1 MEYKEIRIDTLRE
14 ILLKV
19 YGVYMTVCDRETFM
33 PLETNAPRR
42 EALRALIYMDSDIRK
57 TPDGN
62 PFDREKRYFY
72 SNSLGMIWLFNMDG
86 DRAYILGPAFTDNY
100 SVLDIL
106 DKLGSRS
113 LSPLLMQEMREFVK
127 QIPIISTIR
136 MQQYGMMLQCC
147 LTGKS
152 PTLDQLVNLNDTSR
166 NVPEQT
172 TAATTSTNYALEKKL
187 WKAVREGNLNYREE
201 LESTMAN
208 VTAGN
213 ISDGKYLRQDKN
225 LAIVQVALACR
236 AAMEG
241 GLSPEIAYPL
251 SDRYIQR
258 IEACVNASQV
268 AEIGVGV
275 LDDYILRVR
284 QVKLRAGVSSQICEC
299 CDYISMYPE
308 ENPDIHKL
316 AEKYGY
322 TPYYFSKKFKQEVG
336 MSLRDFAAEK
346 KVERAKILLTRSKMS
361 ISDVSE
367 ALGFNSQSYFGSVF
381 RKLCGMTPS
390 EYQLNHGGNK
400 EANNE

>member
-1 MEYKEIRIDTLRE
+1 
-14 ILLKV
+14 
-19 YGVYMTVCDRETFM
+19 
-33 PLETNAPRR
+33 
-42 EALRALIYMDSDIRK
+42 
-57 TPDGN
+57 
-62 PFDREKRYFY
+62 
-72 SNSLGMIWLFNMDG
+72 
-86 DRAYILGPAFTDNY
+86 
-100 SVLDIL
+100 
-106 DKLGSRS
+106 
-113 LSPLLMQEMREFVK
+113 
-127 QIPIISTIR
+127 
-136 MQQYGMMLQCC
+136 
-147 LTGKS
+147 
-152 PTLDQLVNLNDTSR
+152 LNDTSR

-284 QVKLRAGVSSQICEC
+284 QVRLRAGVSPQICEC
-299 CDYISMYPE
+299 CDHISMYPE

-322 TPYYFSKKFKQEVG
+322 TPYYFSKKFRQEVG
-336 MSLRDFAAEK
+336 MSLRDFAAKEK
-346 KVERAKILLTRSKMS
+346 VQRAKVLLTQNKMS
-361 ISDVSE
+361 ISDISE

-400 EANNE
+400 EETHE